1 MTSAIEIRDAVPDDH
16 PRIIELNTLAVRHT
30 SPMHAIRLLEL
41 QALSDCNWVI
51 TVDGA
56 VAGFLLAMREHADYA
71 NLNYDYFAVRYPM
84 FLYIDR
90 IVIAPEH
97 AGLKL
102 GTRLYHCSQRHVQ
115 NACRWWYASTTS
127 NRRTRLR
134 AASTTNSASVKSAR
148 NGWMAAGKKFRC
160 KQPQPGKHDRHL
172 LDCRCL
178 FQAGAATCFSDP

>member
-102 GTRLYHCSQRHVQ
+102 GTRLYQALFAKARSERVPMVVCEY
-115 NACRWWYASTTS
+115 NIEPPNEAS
-127 NRRTRLR
+127 RRLHDKFGFREIGTQWLDGGR
-134 AASTTNSASVKSAR
+134 
-148 NGWMAAGKKFRC
+148 KKVS
-160 KQPQPGKHDRHL
+160 L
-172 LDCRCL
+172 
-178 FQAGAATCFSDP
+178 QAAATGQA